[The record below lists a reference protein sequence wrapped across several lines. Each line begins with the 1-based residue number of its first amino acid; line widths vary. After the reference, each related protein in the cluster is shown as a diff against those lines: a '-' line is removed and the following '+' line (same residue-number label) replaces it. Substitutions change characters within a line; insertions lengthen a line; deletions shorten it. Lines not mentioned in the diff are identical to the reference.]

1 MKKSVR
7 ELRHIL
13 ASTNSRRT
21 LVAALVAVLSL
32 SLLAAGCQAEAP
44 KTMTAPDTI
53 KAPAVAPTEKAA
65 EAVKAPEVKPA
76 EKAAEKPSEK
86 PAAEAAPA
94 AANLPQGVVARVNGK
109 DITRAELVD
118 ALLKA
123 GGEQTLEGLIRRE
136 VIHQAVANVQVTD
149 AEVDEAIKA
158 VYARAPLEPNA
169 SMEERRKMLLDTL
182 AKRGV
187 TEAEFRESIL
197 DELKLDKL
205 AARQAQVTDE
215 EIKQEFDRRHGPKLS
230 LSEIQLANEEDAR
243 KVHKELQDGGS
254 FEQLA
259 KTKSVDRRRG
269 QLGGRVPTPQTKGA
283 RGDKYGQVAAALAE
297 GAVSEPFQNAPNGN
311 WYIVKLN
318 SVTPES
324 AKFEEAKDRIAE
336 ELKSRKQASLKGQ
349 VTMELM
355 KKASIER
362 GQLLPAQEK

>member
-1 MKKSVR
+1 
-7 ELRHIL
+7 
-13 ASTNSRRT
+13 
-21 LVAALVAVLSL
+21 
-32 SLLAAGCQAEAP
+32 
-44 KTMTAPDTI
+44 
-53 KAPAVAPTEKAA
+53 
-65 EAVKAPEVKPA
+65 
-76 EKAAEKPSEK
+76 
-86 PAAEAAPA
+86 
-94 AANLPQGVVARVNGK
+94 
-109 DITRAELVD
+109 
-118 ALLKA
+118 
-123 GGEQTLEGLIRRE
+123 
-136 VIHQAVANVQVTD
+136 
-149 AEVDEAIKA
+149 
-158 VYARAPLEPNA
+158 
-169 SMEERRKMLLDTL
+169 
-182 AKRGV
+182 
-187 TEAEFRESIL
+187 
-197 DELKLDKL
+197 
-205 AARQAQVTDE
+205 
-215 EIKQEFDRRHGPKLS
+215 
-230 LSEIQLANEEDAR
+230 LANEEDAR